1 MSPQYSKFSR
11 DKSPAPEFMNSESL
25 SNDVPVQRELD
36 QHGILPSTILINPD
50 RVVNV
55 YCNSRALGSKISN
68 AIIERLIEALC

>member
-1 MSPQYSKFSR
+1 MKP
-11 DKSPAPEFMNSESL
+11 ESL

-36 QHGILPSTILINPD
+36 QCGILPSAILINPD

-68 AIIERLIEALC
+68 EIKECLIEALC